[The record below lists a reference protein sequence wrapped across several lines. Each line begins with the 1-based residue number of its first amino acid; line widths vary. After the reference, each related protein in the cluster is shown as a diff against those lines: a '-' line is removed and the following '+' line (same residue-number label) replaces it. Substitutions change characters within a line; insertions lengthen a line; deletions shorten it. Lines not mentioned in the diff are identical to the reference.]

1 MHATTIA
8 PAPPRI
14 AEILTDAA
22 RRLGRDGTVRTVE
35 VLDRM
40 SDYLPWTLTELEQLC
55 SILSLDLDELLDGA
69 RDGWEVLAS

>member
-14 AEILTDAA
+14 AEILTAA
-22 RRLGRDGTVRTVE
+22 AHRIGRDSVARTVE

-55 SILSLDLDELLDGA
+55 RILSLDLDELLDGSG
-69 RDGWEVLAS
+69 DGWEVLAS